1 MGLMDR
7 LYRFGSKP
15 YIMDYNGA
23 VNFLGKC
30 VVPIQIGDII
40 GSLLNG
46 DKPNPLSV
54 FYFPVR
60 ITKPLNYKFTNV
72 NIKLVTLSNTAFSS
86 SRIRVTEAKLYT
98 DKNVEVTSTPTT
110 HRWNDTTLTYADGN
124 SGVQFEGVNVQ
135 VSASNIASYNN
146 YYILKVTVDNE
157 ISGVFSQTKIFLEYD
172 NYVSFL
178 NTMENQR
185 FNENQLQDFMFN
197 DILANDMY
205 QVGYFDSIYAKW
217 ADKKKEFWNL
227 AGSKKESISYKGI
240 SGTFFSTDEIIFKV
254 PSVVAGHHWRLYAGG
269 EQLTPSLKEIGR
281 TGTGEWFLKLTINWW
296 EGKNSLVADT
306 PICCFAMD
314 GQPKWFVQ
322 AVNNSMVISSVMNY
336 PNYTFKRYNG
346 ETLVE
351 TITEDIHPFYFNIF
365 NKKTRVISAG
375 DYADNLTLNRAVES
389 KWNVEKFT
397 EKIDETE
404 EFTGLMMN
412 YPMVKPPV
420 VYTPT
425 YNNGYEAGILLDF
438 NMACLTELINNIPIR
453 SYKDESCNSL
463 YPQTGAGYTTTPFG
477 KENTTLWQIPFGVMI
492 PEYSLAGGQPSGFGG

>member
-23 VNFLGKC
+23 VNLLGRC

-40 GSLLNG
+40 GSVLNG
-46 DKPNPLSV
+46 DKTPQTV

-60 ITKPLNYKFTNV
+60 ITKPLNHKFTNV
-72 NIKLVTLSNTAFSS
+72 NIKLLTASSGEFST
-86 SRIRVTEAKLYT
+86 SRIRVTQAKLYT
-98 DKNVEVTSTPTT
+98 DKNIEVTSTSTT
-110 HRWNDTTLTYADGN
+110 SRWYDSTITDNFGENVY
-124 SGVQFEGVNVQ
+124 FEGVNVQ
-135 VSASNIASYNN
+135 VSASSIASYNN
-146 YYILKVTVDNE
+146 YYILKVTVNNN
-157 ISGVFSQTKIFLEYD
+157 ISDCSQTKIFLEYD

-217 ADKKKEFWNL
+217 VDKKKEFWT
-227 AGSKKESISYKGI
+227 AGSTKESIRYKGI

-254 PSVVAGHHWRLYAGG
+254 PSVVSGHHWRLYAGG

-281 TGTGEWFLKLTINWW
+281 TGTGEWFLKLTTNWW
-296 EGKNSLVADT
+296 AGSSSLVADT

-322 AVNNSMVISSVMNY
+322 AVNNSMVVASVMNY

-346 ETLVE
+346 DTLIETVD
-351 TITEDIHPFYFNIF
+351 EDIHPFYFNIF

-375 DYADNLTLNRAVES
+375 DYADNLTLNRAVEA

-397 EKIDETE
+397 ELIE
-404 EFTGLMMN
+404 EYMGLYGMMAS

-425 YNNGYEAGILLDF
+425 YNNGYEATILLDF
-438 NMACLTELINNIPIR
+438 CMASLTELINNIPI
-453 SYKDESCNSL
+453 K
-463 YPQTGAGYTTTPFG
+463 GYSEEEHYSRMGVGLPGSPFG
-477 KENTTLWQIPFGVMI
+477 KENTTLWQIPFGIMKPI
-492 PEYSLAGGQPSGFGG
+492 YSIAGGQPSGFGG

>member
-23 VNFLGKC
+23 VNFLGRC

-40 GSLLNG
+40 GSVLNN
-46 DKPNPLSV
+46 DKTPPTV

-86 SRIRVTEAKLYT
+86 SRIRIAEAKLYT
-98 DKNVEVTSTPTT
+98 DKNVEVTSTQTT
-110 HRWNDTTLTYADGN
+110 HRWLDTGVTYPTG
-124 SGVQFEGVNVQ
+124 SQYTYIEGVNVQ

-146 YYILKVTVDNE
+146 YYILKVTVGE
-157 ISGVFSQTKIFLEYD
+157 GITGTLSQTKIFLEYD

-281 TGTGEWFLKLTINWW
+281 TGTGEWFLKLTTNWW
-296 EGKNSLVADT
+296 SGSSSLVADT

-322 AVNNSMVISSVMNY
+322 NVDNSMVVASVMNY

-346 ETLVE
+346 DTLIETVD
-351 TITEDIHPFYFNIF
+351 EDIHPFYFNIF

-375 DYADNLTLNRAVES
+375 DYADNLTLNRAVEA

-397 EKIDETE
+397 EMISEGE
-404 EFTGLMMN
+404 EFTGWMKN

-438 NMACLTELINNIPIR
+438 NMACLTEVINNIPIR

-463 YPQTGAGYTTTPFG
+463 YPQTGGGYVGTPFG
-477 KENTTLWQIPFGVMI
+477 KESTTLWQIPFGVMI
-492 PEYSLAGGQPSGFGG
+492 PVYSIAGGQPSGFGG

>member
-23 VNFLGKC
+23 VNFLGRC

-110 HRWNDTTLTYADGN
+110 HRWLDTTLTYADGN

-205 QVGYFDSIYAKW
+205 QVGYFDSIYANW
-217 ADKKKEFWNL
+217 LDKKRKKDVDI
-227 AGSKKESISYKGI
+227 AGTVFNISFKYKGI
-240 SGTFFSTDEIIFKV
+240 NNMFCETDELVFMLPDYNGGSEDAELIWKIFV
-254 PSVVAGHHWRLYAGG
+254 GAD
-269 EQLTPSLKEIGR
+269 EIGR
-281 TGTGEWFLKLTINWW
+281 SVAGSNIVVIKRNWW
-296 EGKNSLVADT
+296 GGGADNVALKEV
-306 PICCFAMD
+306 CCFAMEGEPIYD
-314 GQPKWFVQ
+314 INQDLV
-322 AVNNSMVISSVMNY
+322 VSSVMNF
-336 PNYTFKRYNG
+336 PNYVAKLYNDDF
-346 ETLVE
+346 LVE
-351 TITEDIHPFYFNIF
+351 TIDEGVYPFYFNIF